1 MLIVPVFSKATKK
14 VPYVCFALIVVN
26 AFIFFFLQSG
36 DDQIQEEAFAYYES
50 SGLSDIELE
59 AYLGYLTDTGVI
71 VPPGALKKGASRS
84 KYLQRMFAD
93 MEFRKQLDDGL
104 IITLRHEQYDEWRSK
119 SSNFSEI
126 KDRSVISRFGYS
138 PRENNLIGLFT
149 CTFLHGGI
157 MHLAGNMVFLWLV
170 GAILEKA
177 VGAVPFIGLYCICGI
192 CASALFGLVYP
203 SAPGP
208 LVGASGAIAGL
219 MGAYGVIFGM
229 RRIRVFYSLG
239 FYFNYAVLP
248 AIALFPVWL
257 ANEFFQLFTD
267 KGSHVA
273 YMAHIGGL
281 LSGMAIGT
289 GYRMLRSERIEE
301 LFQQEEQSDRLD
313 SLLDSGQQ
321 KFLDL
326 NIEEARRDF
335 HKVLSIEPHNSTAI
349 RHLFLIEKAA
359 PQTDAFHRSAHRLLH
374 SIKREDRDE
383 YLQIFAEYKAA
394 SGKLR
399 LTHEILERLAYCHL
413 VSGNYEEA
421 AGCIAALLKRT
432 PQNSK
437 LPGFLLK
444 LAHGFR
450 GADKQAEATKCY
462 RILSTRYGASN
473 EGIEAARQLSIL
485 AGRRS

>member
-1 MLIVPVFSKATKK
+1 M
-14 VPYVCFALIVVN
+14 
-26 AFIFFFLQSG
+26 
-36 DDQIQEEAFAYYES
+36 
-50 SGLSDIELE
+50 
-59 AYLGYLTDTGVI
+59 
-71 VPPGALKKGASRS
+71 
-84 KYLQRMFAD
+84 
-93 MEFRKQLDDGL
+93 
-104 IITLRHEQYDEWRSK
+104 
-119 SSNFSEI
+119 
-126 KDRSVISRFGYS
+126 
-138 PRENNLIGLFT
+138 
-149 CTFLHGGI
+149 FLHGGI
-157 MHLAGNMVFLWLV
+157 MHLVGNMVFLWLV
-170 GAILEKA
+170 GAILENA
-177 VGAVPFIGLYCICGI
+177 MGAVSFVGLYCICGI

-203 SAPGP
+203 LTPGP

-281 LSGMAIGT
+281 LSGMAIGI
-289 GYRMLRSERIEE
+289 GYRMLRSDRIEG

-326 NIEEARRDF
+326 KIEEARRDF
-335 HKVLSIEPHNSTAI
+335 HKVLSLDPQNCTAI

-359 PQTDAFHRSAHRLLH
+359 PQTDEFHHSAHRLLH
-374 SIKREDRDE
+374 SIVREDRDE
-383 YLQIFAEYKAA
+383 YLQIFAEYKTA
-394 SGKLR
+394 SKKPR
-399 LTHEILERLAYCHL
+399 LTLEILERLAYCHL
-413 VSGNYEEA
+413 VSGNYEKA

-444 LAHGFR
+444 LAHGFH

-462 RILSTRYGASN
+462 RILSTRYGTSN
-473 EGIEAARQLSIL
+473 EGIEAARHLTIITDRLS
-485 AGRRS
+485 